1 MMAIMTTMMTITGA
15 SSGTMMT
22 IITTMVHRSALL
34 DRRRRGAAEVGALA
48 YA

>member
-15 SSGTMMT
+15 SCVTMMT
-22 IITTMVHRSALL
+22 IITTIVHRSALL
-34 DRRRRGAAEVGALA
+34 DRRRRGADELGALA